1 MPLLNAEEDF
11 AQRTLGTLQNVWEK
25 LAYVSGLKSSEGS
38 YDHWGLASVHGR
50 EVASQAIAKAHS
62 EVLRETLAT
71 PLQKLHTF
79 ERNSA
84 ISAEKKPHL
93 FMTLINQYLF
103 RLVSV
108 QSRLSLDM
116 KIFAMNLIM
125 PIQNPENRLKLIE
138 RIMLE

>member
-93 FMTLINQYLF
+93 FMPADLRGGCREHVEYVVEAL
-103 RLVSV
+103 RLLGQRES
-108 QSRLSLDM
+108 QTSHQ
-116 KIFAMNLIM
+116 AA
-125 PIQNPENRLKLIE
+125 
-138 RIMLE
+138 